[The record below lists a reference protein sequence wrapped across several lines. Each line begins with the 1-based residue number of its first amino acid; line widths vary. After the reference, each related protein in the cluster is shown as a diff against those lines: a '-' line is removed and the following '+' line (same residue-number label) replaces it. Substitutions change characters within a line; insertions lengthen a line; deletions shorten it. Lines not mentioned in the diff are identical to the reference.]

1 VKIDVIYDN
10 VRLRTMD
17 PARPSAS
24 RFGVL
29 DGLVVGL
36 DEQLDGVRAD
46 RVVDLG
52 SAPALPGFHDAHF
65 HTKLTGSR
73 LASLRLRPDSVGSLD
88 ELYEAV
94 RRFAASRPEG
104 AFVVGAGY
112 DQNALGAHP
121 TADELDRVA
130 GGRPVVLEHVS
141 GHMVVMNTAAFERAG
156 YPGRQGVPHIDGGHV
171 ERDATGTP
179 TGLMLE
185 RAMALG
191 IDLLEPATVA
201 DIQHHL
207 QLASDYASRHGLTS
221 LTEPG
226 GGAPFGE
233 YLTAIEQGRMRQRLT
248 VMPWAELL
256 HDIAVVR
263 EDAGW
268 YGFDEGIRTGLGDDR
283 LRVGPVKFLS
293 DGSLIGRS
301 AAMTCCYHGEPDNQG
316 FMRWDPTELRDRVVG
331 AHRAGWDVA
340 IHAIGDA
347 AVDHALDAF
356 AAAQR
361 HTPRPDARHRIE
373 HFAVASD
380 AQIARAAGL
389 GIIAVPQ
396 GRFISEFGDGMAAA
410 LGPQRALLC
419 YRMKSLLDAGMVL
432 PGSTDSPVSDGEP
445 LLSIHD
451 MVNRRTS
458 SGAEFGPDECVTVA
472 EAVRAYTY
480 GSAYAIGQENRR
492 GTIAPGMLADVVA
505 LSDDLFDI
513 DPARIREVGVAA
525 TVVGGEV
532 VYDDGLVHQ

>member
-1 VKIDVIYDN
+1 MKIDVIFDN

-17 PARPSAS
+17 PARPFAS

-29 DGLVVGL
+29 GGTIVGL
-36 DEQLDGVRAD
+36 DEQLDGAHAD
-46 RVVDLG
+46 RVIDLG
-52 SAPALPGFHDAHF
+52 GAPALPGFHDAHF
-65 HTKLTGSR
+65 HTKLTGAR
-73 LASLRLRPDSVGSLD
+73 LASLRLRPDSVASLD

-94 RRFAASRPEG
+94 RRFAAARPEG

-112 DQNALGAHP
+112 DQNALEGHP
-121 TADELDRVA
+121 TADALDRVA

-141 GHMVVMNTAAFERAG
+141 GHMIVMNTAAFERAG
-156 YPGRQGVPHIDGGHV
+156 YPQRRGVPDIDGGHI
-171 ERDATGTP
+171 ERDAAGVP
-179 TGLMLE
+179 TGLLLE
-185 RAMALG
+185 RAMDLG
-191 IDLLEPATVA
+191 VNLLQPATA
-201 DIQHHL
+201 DDIQHHL
-207 QLASDYASRHGLTS
+207 ELASAFASRHGLTS

-256 HDIAVVR
+256 HDIDVVR
-263 EDAGW
+263 GDGGW

-301 AAMTCCYHGEPDNQG
+301 AAMTCCYHGEPDNHG
-316 FMRWDPTELRDRVVG
+316 FMRWEPAELRDRVVG

-356 AAAQR
+356 AAAQGR
-361 HTPRPDARHRIE
+361 SPRPSARHRIE

-380 AQIARAAGL
+380 EQIARAAAL

-396 GRFISEFGDGMAAA
+396 GRFISDFGDGMAAA
-410 LGPQRALLC
+410 LGPERAQLC
-419 YRMKSLLDAGMVL
+419 YRMKSLLNAGMVL

-445 LLSIHD
+445 ILSIHD

-458 SGAEFGPDECVTVA
+458 SGALFGPDERVSIA

-480 GSAYAIGQENRR
+480 GSAYAIGQETRR
-492 GTIAPGMLADVVA
+492 GTIAPGMLADVVV
-505 LSDDLFDI
+505 LTDDLFDV
-513 DPARIREVGVAA
+513 DPTTIREVGIGA
-525 TVVGGEV
+525 TIVGGEV
-532 VYDDGLVHQ
+532 VHDAGAARG